1 VLNWLGIL
9 LVRYKL
15 NQARKQGLQIG
26 DNCRITGVPN
36 FGSEP
41 YLISIGNRVGIA
53 SRVTFITHDGGA
65 SFLCP
70 RDPEN
75 KDVIKYGRIT
85 IHDDCGIG
93 YGAIILP
100 GVSIGPNSMV
110 GAGAVVVR
118 DVPPNTLVGGNM
130 ARFMMSTEDYMKSC
144 IANNPNYD
152 LENYRTNK
160 MAELL
165 RLYPYPW

>member
-1 VLNWLGIL
+1 MIWWLGDL
-9 LVRYKL
+9 LWRYKL
-15 NQARKQGLQIG
+15 KRLRNQGLQLG
-26 DNCRITGVPN
+26 NNCLINGFPK

-41 YLISIGNRVGIA
+41 YLISIGNHVTVA
-53 SRVTFITHDGGA
+53 SKVTFITHDGGA
-65 SFLCP
+65 KIFRHCP
-70 RDPEN
+70 EFKN
-75 KDVIKYGRIT
+75 VIKYGRIT

-100 GVSIGPNSMV
+100 GVSIGPNSLV

-118 DVPPNTLVGGNM
+118 DVPPNTLVGGNF
-130 ARFMMSTEDYMKSC
+130 ARFMMSTDDYIKTC
-144 IANNPNYD
+144 IETNPDYD
-152 LENYRTNK
+152 LENYRNNK